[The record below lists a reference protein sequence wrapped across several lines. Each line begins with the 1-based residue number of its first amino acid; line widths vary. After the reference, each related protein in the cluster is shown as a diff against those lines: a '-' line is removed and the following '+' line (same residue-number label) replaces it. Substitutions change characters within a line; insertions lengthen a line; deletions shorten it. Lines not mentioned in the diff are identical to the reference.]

1 MIILFSLSVERSDN
15 SYDYYNTYDY
25 ATRVKNHDNK
35 FASNIGGLF
44 NGYERQ
50 SGLDASVSTKCRK

>member
-1 MIILFSLSVERSDN
+1 MIIVFSLSVERSDN

-25 ATRVKNHDNK
+25 ATRVKNHDNN
-35 FASNIGGLF
+35 FASNLF